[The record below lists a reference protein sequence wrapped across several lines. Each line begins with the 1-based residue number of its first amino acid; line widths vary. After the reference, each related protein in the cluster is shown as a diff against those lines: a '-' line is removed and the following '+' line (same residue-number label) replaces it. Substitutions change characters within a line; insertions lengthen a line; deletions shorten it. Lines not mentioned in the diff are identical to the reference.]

1 MTAVLRGARDGDQV
15 RVAFD
20 AITMWTGN
28 FEIGAFNRMG
38 LVFDQTAL
46 HAEGFYPTPDTPAL
60 VASPAPQPAAA
71 QPGA

>member
-1 MTAVLRGARDGDQV
+1 
-15 RVAFD
+15 
-20 AITMWTGN
+20 
-28 FEIGAFNRMG
+28 MG